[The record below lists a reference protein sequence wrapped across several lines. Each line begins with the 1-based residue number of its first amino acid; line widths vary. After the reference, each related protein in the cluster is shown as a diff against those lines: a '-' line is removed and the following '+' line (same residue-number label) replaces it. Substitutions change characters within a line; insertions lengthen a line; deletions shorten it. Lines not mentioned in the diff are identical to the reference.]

1 MRFRHILAALSAIA
15 ARDPAQIQQRH
26 SEYGYTLG
34 PVPNRHK
41 PHQGKRE
48 MARRVR
54 QLRRGIIQ

>member
-1 MRFRHILAALSAIA
+1 MGLKSILATMVAIA

-26 SEYGYTLG
+26 SECGYTLG
-34 PVPNRHK
+34 PVPNRYK
-41 PHQGKRE
+41 PRQGKRE

>member
-1 MRFRHILAALSAIA
+1 MGLKSILATKVAIA
-15 ARDPAQIQQRH
+15 ARDPAQLQTWQR
-26 SEYGYTLG
+26 GYTLG
-34 PVPNRHK
+34 HVPNRYK

>member
-1 MRFRHILAALSAIA
+1 MVAIA
-15 ARDPAQIQQRH
+15 ARDPAQLQTWQRD
-26 SEYGYTLG
+26 YTLG
-34 PVPNRHK
+34 PVPNRYK

>member
-1 MRFRHILAALSAIA
+1 MGLKSILATMVAIA
-15 ARDPAQIQQRH
+15 ARDPAQLQTWQRA
-26 SEYGYTLG
+26 YTLRTG
-34 PVPNRHK
+34 PVPNRYK